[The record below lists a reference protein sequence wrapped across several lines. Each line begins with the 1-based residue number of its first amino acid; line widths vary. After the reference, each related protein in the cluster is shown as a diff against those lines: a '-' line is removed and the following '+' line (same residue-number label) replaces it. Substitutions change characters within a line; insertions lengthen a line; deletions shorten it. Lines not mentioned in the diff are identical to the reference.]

1 MAKELAY
8 RVWVNDG
15 GKQVLWAEKDHN
27 GNKTNHLT
35 KEQEQRYIS
44 GICSRISQGMTD
56 YVNNHPDSALLNQAK
71 ERKCKPMG
79 SFTIAVIILAFVLLV
94 LGVIGCLNKA
104 HTDNTKW
111 LQNSWNEVM
120 NEQRHL
126 LEMIRENQNQ
136 IARLLR
142 KLESEDERKD

>member
-35 KEQEQRYIS
+35 REQEQRYIS

-56 YVNNHPDSALLNQAK
+56 YVNNHPDSALLN
-71 ERKCKPMG
+71 
-79 SFTIAVIILAFVLLV
+79 
-94 LGVIGCLNKA
+94 
-104 HTDNTKW
+104 
-111 LQNSWNEVM
+111 
-120 NEQRHL
+120 
-126 LEMIRENQNQ
+126 
-136 IARLLR
+136 
-142 KLESEDERKD
+142 